1 MSRFLISGCDS
12 GRILDSNHSLRVNTS
27 KFMTGVAC
35 KVKTIVSDPDLLA
48 MSLSNASVASL
59 LTLVAGDLRA
69 PTR

>member
-1 MSRFLISGCDS
+1 
-12 GRILDSNHSLRVNTS
+12 
-27 KFMTGVAC
+27 MTGVAC